1 MAVRFGSPGGLT
13 VRSPRIGK
21 LADMFAFVAIAG
33 LTTLGLL
40 LAGGAKGMAM
50 HDANR
55 QCGGYW

>member
-1 MAVRFGSPGGLT
+1 
-13 VRSPRIGK
+13 
-21 LADMFAFVAIAG
+21 MFAFVAIAG